1 MKKIIYNIDNLT
13 DKDINHIATRIKVVI
28 KNSKDEILICYSNNN
43 YFFPGGHLEKGE
55 SIEECLTREI
65 KEEVG
70 ITLPIIKREPFMSI
84 EYYNKNYPSNG
95 INTKSIAYYYIIN
108 EDIVPNLDNTN
119 LTEEEKKGN
128 FILKYIDKNKIVNIL
143 QDSIKDCSR
152 VKVVEDTISVL
163 KEYLK

>member
-13 DKDINHIATRIKVVI
+13 DEDINHTATRIKAVI
-28 KNSKDEILICYSNNN
+28 TNSKNEILICYSNNN

-70 ITLPIIKREPFMSI
+70 ITLPIMKRNPFMSI
-84 EYYNKNYPSNG
+84 EHYNKDYPSEG
-95 INTKSIAYYYIIN
+95 INTKSVAYYYSIN
-108 EDIVPNLDNTN
+108 EDIIPNLDNTN
-119 LTEEEKKGN
+119 LTEEEKRGN
-128 FILKYIDKNKIVNIL
+128 FSLKYIDKNKIIKIL

-152 VKVVEDTISVL
+152 VKVVEDTINVL